1 MQFSPAFCA
10 PAASIRFGYAIGR
23 LPLRYG
29 NRIRVREGRILSGL
43 LRSAGWCVYQT
54 QRRPRAVNG
63 VGALHSFSS
72 LRWMNCCA
80 TSPSAASMVNAGTNG
95 ASDEG
100 NASVADLKDFLKDK
114 SSKGAVRKVFQT
126 MTDVENNVGQ
136 YGHLCPDADLYR
148 LAVRCLLR
156 ASRTE
161 LAFDMYKLRMSARES
176 RPHALGDDVGLAA
189 SVLRAVIRD
198 GKKRNQVELD
208 QAVLYDDIRKDC
220 SVEPLDPST
229 AKSKASAICTLVA
242 ALLGGDKVKDV
253 RVKDAV
259 RMVSLLKSISIAAE
273 SAAALSVAD
282 YNNCV
287 RLLGKRRRLDSVFDI
302 VDAMRATGVAL
313 DNESFE
319 FLANSAVRQVEFVT
333 GAVSMQTLPAPVG
346 AEIAFVGRSNVGK
359 SSLVNMICNRR
370 ALAYVSGR
378 PGKTQQFNYFLVNGK
393 GEKAPAFY
401 MVDLPGVGYA
411 RVAKSIQAEWLKFMD
426 EYLSFR
432 PSLEVIFHLVDSR
445 HGALA
450 DDELLMQRIAQS
462 NFKGSYVIAL
472 TKVDKLDK
480 QRVKRSMIDKMQST
494 LIKNGC
500 PSETPILLTSASSK
514 LGRDEIWRF
523 LRRAIRLT

>member
-1 MQFSPAFCA
+1 MRFSQAFNA
-10 PAASIRFGYAIGR
+10 PAASIGFGYALAR
-23 LPLRYG
+23 LPLRYRSG
-29 NRIRVREGRILSGL
+29 FRVREGRSFSGWYCFPGVNLSHT
-43 LRSAGWCVYQT
+43 R
-54 QRRPRAVNG
+54 RRPRVANGFGAVD
-63 VGALHSFSS
+63 LLPDS
-72 LRWMNCCA
+72 RWICSA
-80 TSPSAASMVNAGTNG
+80 TPPAAVSNEELEAPAAPGEEKV
-95 ASDEG
+95 
-100 NASVADLKDFLKDK
+100 SVADLKIFLKDK

-126 MTDVENNVGQ
+126 MTDVESNTGP

-161 LAFDMYKLRMSARES
+161 LAFDMYKLRMSAREK
-176 RPHALGDDVGLAA
+176 RPEALGDDVGLAA

-208 QAVLYDDIRKDC
+208 QALLYEDIRKDC
-220 SVEPLDPST
+220 SMEPIDVST
-229 AKSKASAICTLVA
+229 AKNKASAICTLVV
-242 ALLGGDKVKDV
+242 ALVGGDKVKETRV
-253 RVKDAV
+253 RDAV

-273 SAAALSVAD
+273 SAAALPIAD

-287 RLLGKRRRLDSVFDI
+287 RLLGKRRRLDAVFDV
-302 VDAMRATGVAL
+302 VDSMTATGVAL

-333 GAVSMQTLPAPVG
+333 GAVSMQTLPPPVG

-393 GEKAPAFY
+393 GEKAPSFY

-411 RVAKSIQAEWLKFMD
+411 RVTKSVQTEWLHFMD

-432 PSLEVIFHLVDSR
+432 PSLEVVFHLIDSR

-450 DDELLMQRIAQS
+450 EDELLMQRISQS
-462 NFKGSYVIAL
+462 NFNGTYVVAL
-472 TKVDKLDK
+472 TKADKLDK
-480 QRVKRSMIDKMQST
+480 QRVKQSMISKMKST
-494 LIKNGC
+494 LLKNGC
-500 PSETPILLTSASSK
+500 PSDTPILLTSASSK
-514 LGRDEIWRF
+514 LGRDQVWRF
-523 LRRAIRLT
+523 LRQAIRLT